1 MSASLPH
8 KYLEAIELFNRGE
21 YFECH
26 ELLEDLWRPAEGVVR
41 NFLQGL
47 IQVAVALHHESRGN
61 AIGARG
67 LYERG
72 RGRLAFAREI
82 ESDLLLAIDVDRL
95 LDQLD
100 LFFLTADGDRIA
112 PQMVPRAA
120 EHDRESMLSTE
131 KLQFEFV
138 IGEES
143 LRLDQFVCR
152 ELPRISQTRVR
163 RMIAESDVLVN
174 DVPSLKGYKL
184 KSGDRVVV
192 SVHAADKSSATPE
205 PIPLDVLYEDR
216 DLIVV
221 DKPQGLLVHPNHIE
235 KSGTLTN
242 GLAWHFWKT
251 EGEAIRPGLVHR
263 LDRQTSGAIVVA
275 KTARA
280 HRTLSK
286 HFRERWVKKVYLAL
300 VSGIVGPERGEIDAP
315 IGSNPTTWPRWQ
327 VMESG
332 RAAKTSYRVRRR
344 FAAHTLLELEPLT
357 GRTHQLRIH
366 CALIGHPIVGDT
378 VYAPSA
384 DPIVHQQRLKVQLLH
399 AWQLQFRH
407 PATNEEIHCEAPIP
421 AVMQEVLKSL
431 TEEGEK

>member
-1 MSASLPH
+1 VSASLPH

-163 RMIAESDVLVN
+163 RMIA
-174 DVPSLKGYKL
+174 
-184 KSGDRVVV
+184 
-192 SVHAADKSSATPE
+192 
-205 PIPLDVLYEDR
+205 
-216 DLIVV
+216 
-221 DKPQGLLVHPNHIE
+221 
-235 KSGTLTN
+235 
-242 GLAWHFWKT
+242 
-251 EGEAIRPGLVHR
+251 
-263 LDRQTSGAIVVA
+263 
-275 KTARA
+275 
-280 HRTLSK
+280 
-286 HFRERWVKKVYLAL
+286 
-300 VSGIVGPERGEIDAP
+300 
-315 IGSNPTTWPRWQ
+315 
-327 VMESG
+327 
-332 RAAKTSYRVRRR
+332 
-344 FAAHTLLELEPLT
+344 
-357 GRTHQLRIH
+357 
-366 CALIGHPIVGDT
+366 
-378 VYAPSA
+378 
-384 DPIVHQQRLKVQLLH
+384 
-399 AWQLQFRH
+399 
-407 PATNEEIHCEAPIP
+407 
-421 AVMQEVLKSL
+421 
-431 TEEGEK
+431 